1 MDENKVYTDG
11 SAVKISDEV
20 VQTIAA
26 MAVSEVKGVSLATSL
41 ADGFVE
47 KFVKKNYNKT
57 VKIEMTEKEVSLEL
71 HVTVDYGVKIQAV
84 SAELQEAVKRNLE
97 NMTDLTATNVTIYV
111 EGVNPVKEA
120 EKASAPSDAE

>member
-1 MDENKVYTDG
+1 MDENKVYTEG
-11 SAVKISDEV
+11 NAVKISDEV

-57 VKIEMTEKEVSLEL
+57 VKIEMTEKDVSLEL

-111 EGVNPVKEA
+111 EGVNPVKEN
-120 EKASAPSDAE
+120 EKKAAPVDAE